1 MSEPHFDTVFARSDE
16 DLSAAQA
23 LRYDVFV
30 DELGGDGDLVEHDTR
45 LEKDRFDRFARHLLL
60 LDRARGGT
68 VSQQVVGV
76 YRLLDNEGAA
86 RAGGFYSEAEFNI
99 DALTVSGLRLLELGR
114 SCLHKDYRGGMA
126 MYHLWSTL
134 AGYVSQ
140 EKFDILF
147 GTASFRGTD
156 IECLLKPLM
165 LLQKNHLCPVGIR
178 PIARHPRAVLSE
190 NTGDDMDRKTAMT
203 QMPSLIKA
211 YLRLGGGVGDGA
223 HVDHKFNTTDVC
235 LVLDV
240 NKTSDKIRRLYTK
253 EHAL

>member
-45 LEKDRFDRFARHLLL
+45 LEKDRFDRFARHMLL

-126 MYHLWSTL
+126 MYHLWSAL

-156 IECLLKPLM
+156 IECLHKPLT

-178 PIARHPRAVLSE
+178 PIARHPRAVFSG
-190 NTGDDMDRKTAMT
+190 NTSDDIDRKSAMT

-223 HVDHKFNTTDVC
+223 HVDHRFNTTDVC

-253 EHAL
+253 EHAR

>member
-68 VSQQVVGV
+68 ISQQVVGV

-99 DALTVSGLRLLELGR
+99 DALTVPGLRLLELGR

-126 MYHLWSTL
+126 M
-134 AGYVSQ
+134 
-140 EKFDILF
+140 
-147 GTASFRGTD
+147 
-156 IECLLKPLM
+156 
-165 LLQKNHLCPVGIR
+165 
-178 PIARHPRAVLSE
+178 
-190 NTGDDMDRKTAMT
+190 
-203 QMPSLIKA
+203 
-211 YLRLGGGVGDGA
+211 
-223 HVDHKFNTTDVC
+223 
-235 LVLDV
+235 
-240 NKTSDKIRRLYTK
+240 
-253 EHAL
+253 